1 MKIPIRRDFFLIMKF
16 EITILGCGSATPTM
30 KRNPTAQVVNVLERL
45 FLIDCA
51 EGTQLQL
58 RKYGVRFQRINHIFI
73 SHLHGDHY
81 FGLVG
86 LLSSFQL
93 LGRKQ
98 KLMIYAPKGLEKI
111 VKLQLESGEAKLSYE
126 VGFIQL
132 NSDTSELIFED
143 NLVEVYTI
151 PLKHRIYCNGFL
163 IKEKERERRLTKEL
177 IEKYQIPVAMM
188 HRLKK
193 GEDWAKENETIRN
206 EKLTLSPF
214 PSRSYAFC
222 SDTAYSEKIIPIISQ
237 VDCLYHEATF
247 TEKYK
252 DRAKATFHS
261 TAKQAATI
269 ALKANVKQLLIGH
282 YSARYNEADELLFE
296 AKEVFENSIAVED
309 GMDIEI
315 PLVK

>member
-1 MKIPIRRDFFLIMKF
+1 MKF
-16 EITILGCGSATPTM
+16 EITILGSGSATPTIR
-30 KRNPTAQVVNVLERL
+30 RNPTAQIVNVLERM

-58 RKYGVRFQRINHIFI
+58 RKYGIRFQRINNIFI

-98 KLMIYAPKGLEKI
+98 KLTIYAPKGLEQI
-111 VKLQLESGEAKLSYE
+111 VKLQLESGDAKLGFE
-126 VGFIQL
+126 VEFIHLTSNQ
-132 NSDTSELIFED
+132 SELIFED

-163 IKEKERERRLTKEL
+163 IKEKKRERRLSREL
-177 IEKYQIPVAMM
+177 IEKYQIPIAMM

-193 GEDWAKENETIRN
+193 GEDWVKESVTLKNE
-206 EKLTLSPF
+206 ELTLPPF
-214 PSRSYAFC
+214 PARSYAFC
-222 SDTAYSEKIIPIISQ
+222 SDTAYSEKIVPIIER

-247 TEKYK
+247 TDKYAN
-252 DRAKATFHS
+252 RAKATFHS

-269 ALKANVKQLLIGH
+269 AQKANVKQLLIGH
-282 YSARYNEADELLFE
+282 YSARYNDTEELLSE
-296 AKEVFENSIAVED
+296 AKEVFENIIAVED
-309 GMDIEI
+309 GMSIEI
-315 PLVK
+315 PLK

>member
-1 MKIPIRRDFFLIMKF
+1 MKF
-16 EITILGCGSATPTM
+16 EVNILGCGSATPTLR
-30 KRNPTAQVVNVLERL
+30 RNPTSQVVNILERL

-58 RKYGVRFQRINHIFI
+58 RKYGIKFQRINHIFI

-98 KLMIYAPKGLEKI
+98 KLTIYAPEDLERI
-111 VKLQLESGEAKLSYE
+111 VTLQLESGGAKL
-126 VGFIQL
+126 GFNIEFVHL
-132 NSDTSELIFED
+132 TSNKSELIFED
-143 NLVEVYTI
+143 NLVEVHTI

-163 IKEKERERRLTKEL
+163 IKEKTRERRLTKDL
-177 IEKYQIPVAMM
+177 IEKFQIPVAMM

-193 GEDWAKENETIRN
+193 GEDWVKENETIAN
-206 EKLTLSPF
+206 DILTL
-214 PSRSYAFC
+214 PSLPTRSYAFC
-222 SDTAYSEKIIPIISQ
+222 SDTKYNEKILPVIEN

-269 ALKANVKQLLIGH
+269 AQKANANQLLIGH
-282 YSARYNEADELLFE
+282 YSARYKSTEELLNE
-296 AKEVFENSIAVED
+296 AKEIFSETIAVED
-309 GMDIEI
+309 GMTI
-315 PLVK
+315 PIPIQD